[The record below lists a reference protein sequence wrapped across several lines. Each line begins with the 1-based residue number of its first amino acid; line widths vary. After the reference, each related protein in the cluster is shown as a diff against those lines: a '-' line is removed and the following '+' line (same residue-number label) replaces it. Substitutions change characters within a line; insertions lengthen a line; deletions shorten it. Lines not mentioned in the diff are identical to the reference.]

1 MTIEESNKLIAK
13 FMNITKL
20 ESYYLY
26 PLLLPQFRGTDHSEW
41 CSQMETSFNNK
52 FWEIPIY
59 NIEYN
64 SNWNWLMPIVRK
76 IVGICIEDDD
86 HFLSDEYT
94 SLLETIPLAN
104 IEDSYKIVIEFIQYY
119 NRQER

>member
-1 MTIEESNKLIAK
+1 MTIEESNKLIAE
-13 FMNITKL
+13 FMEFEPITEKYF
-20 ESYYLY
+20 EDNGFENEK
-26 PLLLPQFRGTDHSEW
+26 QMIIDHVS
-41 CSQMETSFNNK
+41 CKYSTS
-52 FWEIPIY
+52 WD
-59 NIEYN
+59 
-64 SNWNWLMPIVRK
+64 WLMPVVRK
-76 IVGICIEDDD
+76 IIDICIEDDD

>member
-1 MTIEESNKLIAK
+1 MTIEESNKLIAEFTGSK
-13 FMNITKL
+13 ENQRSEFDL
-20 ESYYLY
+20 
-26 PLLLPQFRGTDHSEW
+26 FGTADLIEIFQEIEADDLDAKHFFTPEE
-41 CSQMETSFNNK
+41 MEFHK
-52 FWEIPIY
+52 
-59 NIEYN
+59 
-64 SNWNWLMPIVRK
+64 NWNWLMPVVRK
-76 IVGICIEDDD
+76 IIDICIEDDD